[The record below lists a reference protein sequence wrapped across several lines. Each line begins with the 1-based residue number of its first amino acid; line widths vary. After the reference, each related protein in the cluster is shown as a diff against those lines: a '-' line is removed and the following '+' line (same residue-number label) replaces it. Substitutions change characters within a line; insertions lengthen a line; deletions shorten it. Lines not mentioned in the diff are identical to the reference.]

1 MPKTKVT
8 YRLPG
13 DTHATTI
20 HDPETVEC
28 ADNWTRVVAEDR
40 SGEMR
45 VIQLNH
51 SIPVIVHTTGDVSEE
66 ER

>member
-1 MPKTKVT
+1 MRETKVT

-20 HDPETVEC
+20 NDPETVEC
-28 ADNWTRVVAEDR
+28 ADNWTRVVTEDR
-40 SGEMR
+40 HGKMC

-51 SIPVIVHTTGDVSEE
+51 SVPVIVQTTGFVEDELP
-66 ER
+66 